1 MNKHLGMV
9 VKMED
14 GTTKR
19 LTVRQ
24 TENFNDWLKRH
35 GDIRAGITMLNTL
48 TAEAQWWVIDR
59 AWYRDHDGE
68 PIKRA
73 LLPDWEPSRLY
84 R

>member
-1 MNKHLGMV
+1 
-9 VKMED
+9 
-14 GTTKR
+14 
-19 LTVRQ
+19 
-24 TENFNDWLKRH
+24 
-35 GDIRAGITMLNTL
+35 L

-59 AWYRDHDGE
+59 PWYRDHDGE